1 MIEANRFVVVGS
13 GSIARRHIANLKAL
27 YVDAQIGC
35 VSASGRVISADET
48 GADFIS
54 SDLGSAIAERPTFAV
69 VASPAPFHLEQALEL
84 LKAGV
89 PVLIEK
95 PLAVSSR
102 DVAPYCDAFQAYAGR
117 LDIAYNLRFMPSAQK
132 VKAMVEAQFL
142 GRLYDISIRVGQYLP
157 DWRPGTD
164 YRKNV
169 SARAELGGGVLL
181 ELSHELDYLNWIFG
195 EFDRCTCISQHSG
208 LLEIDVE
215 DSVHAMLERHDGV
228 VAHLSMN
235 FLQRIPV
242 RQCIVTGEQGV
253 LVWDL
258 LANSVSSR
266 TVAQGEIM
274 HFHDP
279 AYDRN
284 QMYKDEL
291 LHFSG
296 VANGTSLPA
305 VGLGPAIEVL
315 QLVDAL
321 KLSAIQRRPIEI
333 ERA

>member
-1 MIEANRFVVVGS
+1 MTEANRFVVVGS

-27 YVDAQIGC
+27 YLDARVGC
-35 VSASGRVISADET
+35 LSASGRVISVEET

-54 SDLGSAIAERPTFAV
+54 SDLSNAIAQASTFAV
-69 VASPAPFHLEQALEL
+69 IASPAPFHLEQALEFL
-84 LKAGV
+84 RAGV

-95 PLAVSSR
+95 PLAISSC
-102 DVAPYCDAFQAYAGR
+102 DVAPYRDALQAYSGR
-117 LDIAYNLRFMPSAQK
+117 LDIAYNLRFMPSAQT
-132 VKAMVEAQFL
+132 VKALIEAQFL
-142 GRLYDISIRVGQYLP
+142 GRLHDVSIRVGQYLP

-195 EFDRCTCISQHSG
+195 AFERCTCISQHSG

-215 DSVHAMLERHDGV
+215 DSVHALLERHDGV

-266 TVAQGEIM
+266 TVAQGEVM

-305 VGLGPAIEVL
+305 VGLEQAIDVL
-315 QLVDAL
+315 RLVDAL
-321 KLSAIQRRPIEI
+321 KVSATQRKPIEI